1 MLWINKKVEVGTEDD
16 IAAGQIVIIT
26 ARWIL
31 ILAAWV
37 LTLWEPEQTSV
48 WELRLAI
55 VLLMSY
61 STLNFFLT
69 IQWVNRGKIL
79 AQTALM
85 TSMADLALITVLAAV
100 LGAGN
105 VYVFYLP
112 ALLALS
118 VTFPRS
124 VTAACTTVVI
134 VVYGLIAL
142 DKAGAFVSTAE
153 AQTIFTRLFV
163 LAAVAF
169 CGALYRGL
177 ESERRQRTGRM
188 FQVFRAEGSEGHR
201 IDARAQ
207 TQRETLEVES

>member
-1 MLWINKKVEVGTEDD
+1 MWTNKRSSGDTADD
-16 IAAGQIVIIT
+16 IAEGQIVIIT

-31 ILAAWV
+31 ILAGWV
-37 LTLWEPEQTSV
+37 LALWEPEQTSA

-55 VLLMSY
+55 VLLMGY

-69 IQWVNRGKIL
+69 IQWVTRAKIL
-79 AQTALM
+79 AGTALA
-85 TSMADLALITVLAAV
+85 TSMADLALITALAAV

-124 VTAACTTVVI
+124 VTAGCTTVVM
-134 VVYGLIAL
+134 VVYGFIAL
-142 DKAGAFVSTAE
+142 DKAGADVSMAE

-169 CGALYRGL
+169 CGGLYRGL
-177 ESERRQRTGRM
+177 ESERRERTGRM
-188 FQVFRAEGSEGHR
+188 FQVFRRNGIAEDNSPDGSPSQHE
-201 IDARAQ
+201 A
-207 TQRETLEVES
+207 LEVES